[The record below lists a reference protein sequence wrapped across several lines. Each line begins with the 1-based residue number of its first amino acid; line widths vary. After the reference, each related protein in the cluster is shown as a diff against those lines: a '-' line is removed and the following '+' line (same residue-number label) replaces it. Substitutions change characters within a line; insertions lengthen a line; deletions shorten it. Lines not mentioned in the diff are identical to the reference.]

1 VGNALLTAST
11 WYETAFTYGPS
22 LQNFYLNGT
31 ADGGGTDPTY
41 ISNPINVIGANFNT
55 GTPSEFANA
64 QIAEI
69 LIYQSSA
76 YQSAVHTYLVSRYG
90 I

>member
-1 VGNALLTAST
+1 VSTTSLTAST

-31 ADGGGTDPTY
+31 ADGGGTDGTY
-41 ISNPINVIGANFNT
+41 ISNPINVIGANFST

-69 LIYQSSA
+69 LIYSSSA
-76 YQSAVHTYLVSRYG
+76 YQSAVHTYLVGRYG